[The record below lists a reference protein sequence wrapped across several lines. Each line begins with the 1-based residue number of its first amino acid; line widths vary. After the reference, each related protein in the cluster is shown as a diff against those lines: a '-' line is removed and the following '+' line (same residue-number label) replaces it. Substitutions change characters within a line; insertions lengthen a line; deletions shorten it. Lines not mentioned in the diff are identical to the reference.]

1 MQKYLEKTY
10 CLLIYCLLSLIDCY
24 FMLFLTY
31 LRKYKINSQMIN
43 LFNLYQ
49 YYVLDIVKKNCIAKN
64 FIKFLLNFRN
74 YFRKSSKIKIFSN

>member
-49 YYVLDIVKKNCIAKN
+49 YYVLDIVKKTVLLKI
-64 FIKFLLNFRN
+64 LLNF
-74 YFRKSSKIKIFSN
+74 Y

>member
-10 CLLIYCLLSLIDCY
+10 CLLIYCLLSLINCY

-49 YYVLDIVKKNCIAKN
+49 YYVLDIVKKTVLLKI
-64 FIKFLLNFRN
+64 LLNF
-74 YFRKSSKIKIFSN
+74 Y

>member
-49 YYVLDIVKKNCIAKN
+49 YYYL
-64 FIKFLLNFRN
+64 
-74 YFRKSSKIKIFSN
+74 